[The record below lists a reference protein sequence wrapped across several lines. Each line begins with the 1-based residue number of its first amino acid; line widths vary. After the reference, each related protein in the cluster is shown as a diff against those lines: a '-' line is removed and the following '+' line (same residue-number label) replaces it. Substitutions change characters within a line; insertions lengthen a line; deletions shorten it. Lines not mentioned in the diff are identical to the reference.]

1 MKGIALKLKHL
12 THKTGDFLSKHSVTL
27 YSSLF
32 LIVVFSCVWV
42 DQKASY
48 AKEINRIKNQNYL
61 LSLDLEEQGKFLM
74 EQIEFTNKQSQTIE
88 KYENALQYAKD
99 AIEQQNMLIKDLV
112 NYLKKIGHWPPKEPR
127 PIPDQPNRS
136 WAIHKKGN

>member
-1 MKGIALKLKHL
+1 M
-12 THKTGDFLSKHSVTL
+12 
-27 YSSLF
+27 
-32 LIVVFSCVWV
+32 

-74 EQIEFTNKQSQTIE
+74 EQIEFTSKQSQTIE
-88 KYENALQYAKD
+88 KYENTLQYARD

-112 NYLKKIGHWPPKEPR
+112 NYLKKIGHWPPKDPR
-127 PIPDQPNRS
+127 PIPEQPNRS
-136 WAIHKKGN
+136 WAIYKKEN